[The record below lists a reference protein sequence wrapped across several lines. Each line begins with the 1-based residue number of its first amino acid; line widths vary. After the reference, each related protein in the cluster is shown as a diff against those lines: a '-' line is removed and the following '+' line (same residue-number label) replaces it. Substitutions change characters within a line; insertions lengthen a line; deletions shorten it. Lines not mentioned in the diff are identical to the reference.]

1 MVESRYEERVQ
12 EKEKVVVESRK
23 VKWLA
28 VEKENTQ
35 VKQQ

>member
-1 MVESRYEERVQ
+1 MVESGYEERVQ